1 MGAAGYA
8 DDLALFAPSR
18 ETMKKMLKIC
28 EEYGL
33 LHNLVFS
40 TDDNPVKSKS
50 KCLFICGK
58 SDDNLP
64 RVLPAPLQLYGKDLP
79 WVVTATHLGHE
90 LHQSGSMEHDCRV
103 KRAMFINSSLEI
115 REVFHFAMP
124 SQVLEAVK
132 LYCLHCYGSMLWDFT
147 GKMTGQFCRSWNTC
161 VKLVNEVPRSTH
173 TFIVEHFLADDFL
186 PVQTELFSRYVKFSR
201 SLQTSVSREVRI
213 LASLVS
219 KDIQSNT
226 GKNLAVIQRTCGFN
240 PRSVSPTV
248 IRKHP
253 VKTEVP
259 ALDQWRIPVLD
270 NWLKL
275 RREMTVNLQNT
286 ENISLL
292 IDALC
297 ST

>member
-1 MGAAGYA
+1 
-8 DDLALFAPSR
+8 
-18 ETMKKMLKIC
+18 
-28 EEYGL
+28 
-33 LHNLVFS
+33 
-40 TDDNPVKSKS
+40 
-50 KCLFICGK
+50 
-58 SDDNLP
+58 
-64 RVLPAPLQLYGKDLP
+64 
-79 WVVTATHLGHE
+79 
-90 LHQSGSMEHDCRV
+90 
-103 KRAMFINSSLEI
+103 
-115 REVFHFAMP
+115 
-124 SQVLEAVK
+124 
-132 LYCLHCYGSMLWDFT
+132 MLWDFT

-173 TFIVEHFLADDFL
+173 TFIVEHFLAKDFL

-226 GKNLAVIQRTCGFN
+226 GKNLAVIQRTCGVN

-248 IRKHP
+248 IRKNP

-259 ALDQWRIPVLD
+259 VLDQWRIPVLD

>member
-1 MGAAGYA
+1 MIIIY
-8 DDLALFAPSR
+8 LYF
-18 ETMKKMLKIC
+18 
-28 EEYGL
+28 
-33 LHNLVFS
+33 N
-40 TDDNPVKSKS
+40 
-50 KCLFICGK
+50 FI
-58 SDDNLP
+58 
-64 RVLPAPLQLYGKDLP
+64 KDLIQTKMVTNI
-79 WVVTATHLGHE
+79 WILIWTLLVVVPLGYSIASKRYH
-90 LHQSGSMEHDCRV
+90 GS
-103 KRAMFINSSLEI
+103 SI
-115 REVFHFAMP
+115 RLLLKA
-124 SQVLEAVK
+124 
-132 LYCLHCYGSMLWDFT
+132 HCS
-147 GKMTGQFCRSWNTC
+147 
-161 VKLVNEVPRSTH
+161 V
-173 TFIVEHFLADDFL
+173 
-186 PVQTELFSRYVKFSR
+186 SR

-253 VKTEVP
+253 IKTEVP
-259 ALDQWRIPVLD
+259 VLDQWRIPVLD

>member
-1 MGAAGYA
+1 M
-8 DDLALFAPSR
+8 ALLAPSR
-18 ETMKKMLKIC
+18 ETMVKMLSLC
-28 EEYGL
+28 EAYGL
-33 LHNLVFS
+33 HHNLVFS

-90 LHQSGSMEHDCRV
+90 LHQSGSMEHDCKV
-103 KRAMFINSSLEI
+103 KRAIFINSSLEI
-115 REVFHFAMP
+115 RETFHFALP
-124 SQVLEAVK
+124 RQVLEAVR
-132 LYCLHCYGSMLWDFT
+132 LYSLHCYGSMLWDLE
-147 GKMTGQFCRSWNTC
+147 GKMAGQFYRSWNTC
-161 VKLVNEVPRSTH
+161 VKLVNGVPRSTH
-173 TFIVEHFLADDFL
+173 TYLVENFLAEGFL
-186 PVQTELFSRYVKFSR
+186 PVQTELFSRYMKFSR

-248 IRKHP
+248 IWKNP

-259 ALDQWRIPVLD
+259 VLDQWRIPVLD